1 MQIIDE
7 AIVLCAG
14 LGTRMRPITNKIPK
28 PMVPI
33 FSVPLFQFQVDMLVN
48 LGVKKII
55 VNLHHQSDYFL
66 KKCETIDFQG
76 AELVV
81 SDESSELLD
90 SGGGLVTAA
99 QYVEGEKFYWF
110 NGDNCMVYPNFS
122 LTDIGAIHL
131 FLCLGSSS
139 DSYTRIIVD
148 ENQNK
153 VISLNRD
160 IKSGSYFF
168 SGAGI
173 MSKQVLDGLPT
184 HAPMSFVESIL
195 KPEISKN
202 SVTYSIS
209 RAPWMDV
216 GTLKNWHES
225 HVKLADPK
233 IRVQYPLSTQNRIKD
248 NIRIGWN
255 DNGKTYI
262 DPSIRQLLSND
273 ILSQIQSNSLIYD
286 LPKPDTISSGL
297 NDVVVIEGVW
307 SRL

>member
-1 MQIIDE
+1 
-7 AIVLCAG
+7 
-14 LGTRMRPITNKIPK
+14 
-28 PMVPI
+28 
-33 FSVPLFQFQVDMLVN
+33 
-48 LGVKKII
+48 
-55 VNLHHQSDYFL
+55 
-66 KKCETIDFQG
+66 
-76 AELVV
+76 
-81 SDESSELLD
+81 
-90 SGGGLVTAA
+90 
-99 QYVEGEKFYWF
+99 
-110 NGDNCMVYPNFS
+110 
-122 LTDIGAIHL
+122 
-131 FLCLGSSS
+131 
-139 DSYTRIIVD
+139 
-148 ENQNK
+148 
-153 VISLNRD
+153 
-160 IKSGSYFF
+160 
-168 SGAGI
+168 